1 MMYISVYAREDDMM
15 YICVYARQDEKCI
28 PAYIATLQS

>member
-1 MMYISVYAREDDMM
+1 MYISVYAREDDMM